1 MASMDGDQIARL
13 LYLSLLGAAVAG
25 YFLVANRHRLGQ
37 VAQQAAVWGLIFVG
51 VVAAYGLWS
60 DIRDDVAPRQSYVE
74 GRVEV
79 PRGPGGHYDLTLG
92 INGEPV
98 RFVVDTG
105 ATDVVLSRRDAE
117 RVGVDL
123 DDLIYTGEAW
133 TANGVVR
140 VANVALDEVRLG
152 EIVDRDLRAAVTDG
166 DLDASL
172 LGMRYLERFERV
184 TIEGGRLVLER

>member
-1 MASMDGDQIARL
+1 MAPMDGDQLARL
-13 LYLSLLGAAVAG
+13 LYLGLLAAALG
-25 YFLVANRHRLGQ
+25 GTFLVANRGRLGQ
-37 VAQQAAVWGLIFVG
+37 VAQQAAVWGLIFLG

-92 INGEPV
+92 VNGEPV

-105 ATDVVLSRRDAE
+105 ATDVVLSRADAE

-123 DDLIYTGEAW
+123 DALIYTGEAW
-133 TANGVVR
+133 TANGPVR
-140 VANVALDEVRLG
+140 VATVALDEVRLG
-152 EIVDRDLRAAVTDG
+152 EIVDRDLSAAVTDG